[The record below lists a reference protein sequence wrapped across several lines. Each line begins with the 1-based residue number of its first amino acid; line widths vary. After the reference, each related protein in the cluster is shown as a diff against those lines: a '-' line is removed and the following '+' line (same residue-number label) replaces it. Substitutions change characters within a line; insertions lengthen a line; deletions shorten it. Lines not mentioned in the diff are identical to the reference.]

1 MEDGLERLRCL
12 TDKLLKDEKLKQSE
26 GEILQKILDFSSDG
40 FFTYNIMT
48 GDFYLSDKGRVKLDL
63 EVFDEKLNSFG
74 KILTTKSF
82 NILKNELHEILILNK
97 DYFRITLETLNG
109 KIILI
114 NTLVVK
120 RSNIRKPTEL
130 GGTLVILEEQQKE
143 KSRT

>member
-12 TDKLLKDEKLKQSE
+12 TDKLLRDEKLKQSE

-40 FFTYNIMT
+40 FFTYNIMN

-63 EVFDEKLNSFG
+63 EVFDEKLHSFG

-82 NILKNELHEILILNK
+82 NILKTELHEVLILNK
-97 DYFRITLETLNG
+97 DNFRITLETING

-114 NTLVVK
+114 NTLVVR
-120 RSNIRKPTEL
+120 RSHIRKPIEL
-130 GGTLVILEEQQKE
+130 GGTLIILEEQ
-143 KSRT
+143 